1 MWQYNYDYY
10 DLAPDELMHYGKL
23 GMKWGVIHNPAKA
36 YAKAVNK
43 RNSLNSKSDKNRI
56 AYEKAKIKA
65 NTGVSAKYKKYQA
78 KADKM
83 HYKSSKALDKMYKH
97 ANPLIRTSI
106 SDDLYQRSRR
116 KADKYQAKFMKSQR
130 KANKYKSTY
139 ENRAAKA
146 GAAESKYLR
155 SKHKAEKWQE
165 AIDKSFRNVDVN
177 SLPIQYTSAGKAY
190 IEKLKNAE

>member
-10 DLAPDELMHYGKL
+10 DLASDELMHYGKL

-36 YAKAVNK
+36 YAKAINK
-43 RNSLNSKSDKNRI
+43 RDSLNSKSDKNRI

-65 NTGVSAKYKKYQA
+65 NNGASAKYKKYQA

-130 KANKYKSTY
+130 KADKYKSTY

-190 IEKLKNAE
+190 IEKLK

>member
-1 MWQYNYDYY
+1 MWQYETLN
-10 DLAPDELMHYGKL
+10 PDELMHYGVI
-23 GMKWGVIHNPAKA
+23 GMKWGVIHNPANA
-36 YAKAVNK
+36 YAKAINK

-56 AYEKAKIKA
+56 VYEKAKIKA
-65 NTGVSAKYKKYQA
+65 NNGASAKYKKYQA

-130 KANKYKSTY
+130 KADKYKSAY

-190 IEKLKNAE
+190 IEKLK